1 MFYIILNIHLDDSWM
16 CIPVSDFFIAH
27 LISNNYNIYLYVY
40 NIYCIYD
47 PHMYI
52 YIYIITHLI
61 SNISYL
67 RARIPFIWVTSGW
80 CFLQGIQ
87 ATSVGI
93 EPHPTIVL
101 IFTNPTVMIVIL
113 NSLTSYKLTIVVINP
128 SVKSIKSYKI
138 DNYCSYKLTELTMGT
153 MLFWKNG
160 FPAASNSHRQAPATI
175 VDPQLRNT
183 EEGPAVTSSQWLSSD
198 EIGDD

>member
-1 MFYIILNIHLDDSWM
+1 MTHI
-16 CIPVSDFFIAH
+16 C
-27 LISNNYNIYLYVY
+27 
-40 NIYCIYD
+40 
-47 PHMYI
+47 I

-61 SNISYL
+61 SNISHL
-67 RARIPFIWVTSGW
+67 RARIPFIWVTSGWSGW

-153 MLFWKNG
+153 MLF
-160 FPAASNSHRQAPATI
+160 
-175 VDPQLRNT
+175 
-183 EEGPAVTSSQWLSSD
+183 
-198 EIGDD
+198 